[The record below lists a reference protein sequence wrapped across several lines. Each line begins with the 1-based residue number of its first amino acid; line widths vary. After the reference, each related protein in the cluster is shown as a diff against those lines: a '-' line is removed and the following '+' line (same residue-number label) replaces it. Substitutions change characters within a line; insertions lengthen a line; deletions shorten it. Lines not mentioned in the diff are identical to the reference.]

1 MHLHCSSQ
9 QAFWLVIVAGTAQ
22 VLLITLTMA
31 LFSLSVPLDVLTVSQ
46 HEQYAET
53 EAAKRNSLI
62 QFIIYTSAFI
72 TASKMSLTKKAH
84 TLK

>member
-1 MHLHCSSQ
+1 
-9 QAFWLVIVAGTAQ
+9 
-22 VLLITLTMA
+22 MA

-84 TLK
+84 TLKWIHLYSIAFYVAHPLKPIPPFATNLS